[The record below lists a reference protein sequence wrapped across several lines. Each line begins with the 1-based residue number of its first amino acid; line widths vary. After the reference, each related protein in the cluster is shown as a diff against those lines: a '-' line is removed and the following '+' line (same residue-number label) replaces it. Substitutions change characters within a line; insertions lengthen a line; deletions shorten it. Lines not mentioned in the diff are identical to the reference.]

1 MFCSALLQIKVEMG
15 IVDTNC
21 DCENCRAKRA
31 KAAGSNQSP
40 EEEKKE
46 KEKEGEDVQMCQ
58 VIDEKKVEKTEDK
71 AESEEK
77 KE

>member
-1 MFCSALLQIKVEMG
+1 MFCSALSQIKVEMG

-46 KEKEGEDVQMCQ
+46 NEIDGEDVQMCQ
-58 VIDEKKVEKTEDK
+58 IINEKKDEKTEDK
-71 AESEEK
+71 TESEEK

>member
-1 MFCSALLQIKVEMG
+1 MG

-31 KAAGSNQSP
+31 KGSNQSP
-40 EEEKKE
+40 EGEKKDGEEKKD
-46 KEKEGEDVQMCQ
+46 GVCQ
-58 VIDEKKVEKTEDK
+58 IKKDDKTEDK
-71 AESEEK
+71 AAGEEEK

>member
-1 MFCSALLQIKVEMG
+1 MG

-58 VIDEKKVEKTEDK
+58 VIDEEKAEDK
-71 AESEEK
+71 VESEEK

>member
-1 MFCSALLQIKVEMG
+1 MFYSALLQIKVEMG

-40 EEEKKE
+40 EEEKKD
-46 KEKEGEDVQMCQ
+46 G
-58 VIDEKKVEKTEDK
+58 
-71 AESEEK
+71 EEK
-77 KE
+77 KKD

>member
-1 MFCSALLQIKVEMG
+1 MG

-31 KAAGSNQSP
+31 KGSNQSP

-46 KEKEGEDVQMCQ
+46 GEEKKDVQICQ
-58 VIDEKKVEKTEDK
+58 IIDDKKNEK
-71 AESEEK
+71 AEVNKAGNEEK